1 MTITYAIP
9 DVHGCLTELRDALTK
24 IDLSDPSTHLVFL
37 GDYVDR
43 GPDSAG
49 VLAAVK
55 AVADAHPDQVIA
67 LAGNHEIWFL
77 DWLEGDD
84 SDPTW
89 LLADTGLVTV
99 RSFLPTE
106 IIEQAVA
113 GLAGGSIDTVNAT
126 LKREISARHDDL
138 IAWLRERPLYYETPT
153 HIYVHAGVDEE
164 AGPMWKAMT
173 TDEMLTEKFPPSL
186 GAHTVGK
193 IIVAGHTGVGPLHAK
208 EGRMRCWEPYVD
220 VGHIYLDGRVED
232 TGVLNVMRYDAT
244 TRTTTTYL

>member
-9 DVHGCLTELRDALTK
+9 DLHGCLTALRGALTK
-24 IDLSDPSTHLVFL
+24 VDLSDPSTHLVFL

-49 VLAAVK
+49 VLSAVK
-55 AVADAHPDQVIA
+55 DLCDAHPDQVVA
-67 LAGNHEIWFL
+67 LAGNHERWFL
-77 DWLEGDD
+77 DWLDADD

-106 IIEQAVA
+106 AVA
-113 GLAGGSIDTVNAT
+113 ELAGGSIDTVNAT
-126 LKREISARHDDL
+126 LKREIVARHGGL
-138 IAWLRERPLYYETPT
+138 ITWLRQLPLHYETPT

-173 TDEMLTEKFPPSL
+173 TDDTLTEKFPPSL
-186 GAHTVGK
+186 GKHAVGK
-193 IIVAGHTGVGPLHAK
+193 IIVAGHVGVGPLHAK

-220 VGHIYLDGRVED
+220 AGHVYLDGRVED
-232 TGVLNVMRYDAT
+232 TGVLNVMCYDSVS
-244 TRTTTTYL
+244 RTMSFL

>member
-9 DVHGCLTELRDALTK
+9 DTHGCLDELREALTK

-43 GPDSAG
+43 GPDSLG

-55 AVADAHPDQVIA
+55 ALSDAHPDQVIA
-67 LAGNHEIWFL
+67 LAGNHEVWFL
-77 DWLEGDD
+77 DWLDADD
-84 SDPTW
+84 ADPTW

-106 IIEQAVA
+106 VVERAVA
-113 GLAGGSIDTVNAT
+113 ELAGGSIDTVNGA
-126 LKREISARHDDL
+126 LKREIVTRHGEL
-138 IAWLRERPLYYETPT
+138 VAWLRHLPLYYETDT

-164 AGPMWKAMT
+164 AGPMWASMT
-173 TDEMLTEKFPPSL
+173 TDEVLTEKFPPSL
-186 GAHTVGK
+186 GPTSVGK
-193 IIVAGHTGVGPLHAK
+193 IIVAGHTGVGPMHAR

-220 VGHIYLDGRVED
+220 AGHIYLDGRVED
-232 TGVLNVMRYDAT
+232 TGQLNVMRYDAT
-244 TRTTTTYL
+244 TRTTTFL

>member
-1 MTITYAIP
+1 MTITYVIP
-9 DVHGCLTELRDALTK
+9 DTHGCRPELREALTK

-43 GPDSAG
+43 GPDSLG

-55 AVADAHPDQVIA
+55 ALADAHPDQVVA
-67 LAGNHEIWFL
+67 LAGNHERWFL
-77 DWLEGDD
+77 AWIDADD

-99 RSFLPTE
+99 RSFLPAE
-106 IIEQAVA
+106 VVERAVA
-113 GLAGGSIDTVNAT
+113 GLAGGVIDVVNAI
-126 LKREISARHDDL
+126 LKREVLNRHGDL
-138 IAWLRERPLYYETPT
+138 IAWLRERPLHYETPT
-153 HIYVHAGVDEE
+153 HIYVHAGVDEG
-164 AGPMWKAMT
+164 AGSMWKAMT
-173 TDEMLTEKFPPSL
+173 TAEIFTEKYPPSL

-193 IIVAGHTGVGPLHAK
+193 IIVAGHTGVGPLHAR

-220 VGHIYLDGRVED
+220 EGHVYLDGRVEN

-244 TRTTTTYL
+244 TRTTTFL

>member
-1 MTITYAIP
+1 MTIAYAIP
-9 DVHGCLTELRDALTK
+9 DVHGCRAELRDALAK
-24 IDLSDPSTHLVFL
+24 VDLSDQTTTLLFL
-37 GDYVDR
+37 GDYIDR

-49 VLAAVK
+49 VVATVK
-55 AVADAHPDQVIA
+55 HLCEAHPGQVVA
-67 LAGNHEIWFL
+67 LLGNHEVWFL
-77 DWLEGDD
+77 NWLDADD
-84 SDPTW
+84 DDPTW
-89 LLADTGLVTV
+89 LLADTGLTTT

-106 IIEQAVA
+106 VVERAVA
-113 GLAGGSIDTVNAT
+113 ELAGGSIDTVNGV
-126 LKREISARHDDL
+126 LKREVRARHGDL

-164 AGPMWKAMT
+164 AGPPWKAMT
-173 TDEMLTEKFPPSL
+173 TAEIFTEKFPPSL

-220 VGHIYLDGRVED
+220 EGHVYLDGRVED

-244 TRTTTTYL
+244 TRTTTFL